1 MKVYVVLFE
10 GTDRDDILNSE
21 IFQGVFSTKK
31 KAKEFIKKEK
41 KDAFLLDFHYS
52 GGWEYYIVEQDI

>member
-10 GTDRDDILNSE
+10 GTDRDDILRSE
-21 IFQGVFSTKK
+21 IFQGVFSTKE

-41 KDAFLLDFHYS
+41 KDSFLLDFFYT